1 VRRRESTSWR
11 SRRALLALVALAVCC
26 GAAATFA
33 RGERTQQGNLIASLD
48 GGLSPLQLPRDHPA
62 PVTVHLEGGLQTTD
76 GSLLPR
82 VTRLELGLPGQGVLD
97 TRGLAACPPRKLR
110 HTTPEAARA
119 ACPSALVGAGRLRAQ
134 VRVPHQP
141 PFTIH
146 ASLLAFNSRI
156 DGRRAVVLHAF
167 SSHPPTVVVLPFIL
181 RLHTGRFRTVLVADL
196 PPSLGPWPH
205 FAHFEMSFFRRYV
218 YRGRVRSYV
227 SASCPIPKILT
238 AGFFSFARA
247 TYTLAGGRKV
257 STSIARSCRAR

>member
-1 VRRRESTSWR
+1 VRREKPTSWR
-11 SRRALLALVALAVCC
+11 RRRPFLAIVALVVCC
-26 GAAATFA
+26 GTGATFA
-33 RGERTQQGNLIASLD
+33 HGERTQQGNLIASLD

-110 HTTPEAARA
+110 HATPEDARA
-119 ACPSALVGAGRLRAQ
+119 ACRPALVGEGRLRAQ
-134 VRVPHQP
+134 VQVPHQP

-146 ASLLAFNSRI
+146 ASLLAFNSRLH
-156 DGRRAVVLHAF
+156 GRRAVVLHAF
-167 SSHPPTVVVLPFIL
+167 SADPPTVVVLPFIL
-181 RLHTGRFRTVLVADL
+181 RLHAGRFRTVLVADL
-196 PPSLGPWPH
+196 PGSLGPWPH

-218 YRGRVRSYV
+218 YRGRAHSYI
-227 SASCPIPKILT
+227 SASCPLPKILT
-238 AGFFSFARA
+238 AGFIPFARA

-257 STSIARSCRAR
+257 STSIVRGCRAR